1 MPRRK
6 AHLVVQHVERMP
18 RRILEEHPDVVREY
32 VKGKRGVYALF
43 KGTRLYY
50 VGLASNLRSRLKAH
64 VRDRH
69 AGAWDFFSMYLTE
82 TDEHLRELEALV
94 LRITMPRG
102 NRSRTKF
109 ARSQD
114 LRRYFRRVIAAS
126 QRKELEDLFGA
137 SAPPRLAAG
146 SRRRGRGEPGLAA
159 FMNTRT
165 PIRFTY
171 KSRTY
176 KATVRPDGTIRFRGK
191 EFNSPS
197 LAASAVTHRPMNG
210 WECWRYEAAPGKWV
224 HLDELRR

>member
-1 MPRRK
+1 VPRRK

-43 KGTRLYY
+43 KGSRLYY

-102 NRSRTKF
+102 NRSKTKF

-126 QRKELEDLFGA
+126 QRKELEELFGA
-137 SAPPRLAAG
+137 SALPRLATG
-146 SRRRGRGEPGLAA
+146 SRRSGRGEP
-159 FMNTRT
+159 
-165 PIRFTY
+165 
-171 KSRTY
+171 SCH
-176 KATVRPDGTIRFRGK
+176 
-191 EFNSPS
+191 
-197 LAASAVTHRPMNG
+197 HRS
-210 WECWRYEAAPGKWV
+210 
-224 HLDELRR
+224 